1 MNPFHLSL
9 FSFLS
14 GYPLDDL
21 NTALDSVTVDNP
33 KFEKFK
39 DDMTEWKTQLDKDVE
54 DLYMHEDDTA
64 LILRTLKTH
73 YFKLTTTM
81 IQINQW
87 VSELKKQ
94 GEDDDVIQGIK
105 DTIPDLNASLKDLEK
120 YIKVEKPTKE
130 FDYASMS
137 LIGTSSSYK

>member
-14 GYPLDDL
+14 GYPLGEL

>member
-14 GYPLDDL
+14 GYPLKDL